1 MTLARL
7 FRFGV
12 PTLLFGAL
20 LIGVAALPEKA
31 GAADPSSPSPQ
42 SSSASSAMPKDR
54 AALDQAIHDYLMAHP
69 DVVVDALKAAQAQA
83 DAQATEQSRRVIAT
97 KRKELLDSP
106 ADLVQ
111 GNPKGD
117 VTLVEFFDYR
127 CPYCKQVEPSLDALL
142 KEDGKLRI
150 VYKEFPILGEASV
163 FATRVA
169 LAAKKQGK
177 YADFHRAM
185 IATKGDISD
194 ATVLNV
200 ATSIG
205 LDAGKIKTDMS
216 APDIDKVIDT
226 NYALA
231 DALNIQG
238 TPAIIV
244 GDTLIPGAVDLDT
257 LRKDIA
263 AARSGG

>member
-1 MTLARL
+1 MSLVRFCRL
-7 FRFGV
+7 GA
-12 PTLLFGAL
+12 LAL
-20 LIGVAALPEKA
+20 LIGAVVLP
-31 GAADPSSPSPQ
+31 GQTSAADSSSPVPQ
-42 SSSASSAMPKDR
+42 TGMPKDR
-54 AALDQAIHDYLMAHP
+54 AGLDQAIHDYLMAHP
-69 DVVVDALKAAQAQA
+69 EVVLDALKAAQQQA
-83 DAQATEQSRRVIAT
+83 DAQAAEQSRRTIAT
-97 KRKELLDSP
+97 KQKELLNSP
-106 ADLVQ
+106 DDLVQ
-111 GNPKGD
+111 GNPKGN

-163 FATRVA
+163 YATRVA

-177 YADFHRAM
+177 YAEFHRAM
-185 IATKGDISD
+185 MATKGDIND
-194 ATVLNV
+194 ETVLKV

-205 LDAGKIKTDMS
+205 LDVSKIKADMS
-216 APDIDKVIDT
+216 APEIDKLIDT
-226 NYALA
+226 NYGLA

-238 TPAIIV
+238 TPAIIL
-244 GDTLIPGAVDLDT
+244 GDNLIPGAIDLDT

>member
-1 MTLARL
+1 MILARF
-7 FRFGV
+7 FRFGAV
-12 PTLLFGAL
+12 AL
-20 LIGVAALPEKA
+20 LIGAVALPSQKS
-31 GAADPSSPSPQ
+31 AADS
-42 SSSASSAMPKDR
+42 SSSAPQALMPKDR
-54 AALDQAIHDYLMAHP
+54 AGLDQAIHDYLMAHP
-69 DVVVDALKAAQAQA
+69 EAVLDALKAAQQQA
-83 DAQATEQSRRVIAT
+83 DAQAAEQSRRVIST
-97 KRKELLDSP
+97 KQKELQDSP
-106 ADLVQ
+106 DDLIQ

-163 FATRVA
+163 YATRVA

-177 YADFHRAM
+177 YAAFHRAM
-185 IATKGDISD
+185 MVTKGDIGD
-194 ATVLNV
+194 ETVLNV
-200 ATSIG
+200 ATALGIDVSQ
-205 LDAGKIKTDMS
+205 IKADMS
-216 APDIDKVIDT
+216 APEIDRQIDK

-263 AARSGG
+263 AARRGG

>member
-1 MTLARL
+1 MILTRF
-7 FRFGV
+7 FRFGAQA
-12 PTLLFGAL
+12 LLVGAL
-20 LIGVAALPEKA
+20 ALPVCA
-31 GAADPSSPSPQ
+31 NAADSSSPAPQ
-42 SSSASSAMPKDR
+42 SSSANSSMPKDR
-54 AALDQAIHDYLMAHP
+54 AGLDQAIHDYLMAHP
-69 DVVVDALKAAQAQA
+69 EVVVDALKAAQQQA
-83 DAQATEQSRRVIAT
+83 DAQAAEQSRRTIST
-97 KRKELLDSP
+97 KHKELFESP
-106 ADLVQ
+106 DDLVR

-163 FATRVA
+163 YATRVA

-177 YADFHRAM
+177 YAEFHRAM
-185 IATKGDISD
+185 MATKGDIGD
-194 ATVLNV
+194 EMVLKI

-205 LDAGKIKTDMS
+205 LDVGKIKTDMS
-216 APDIDKVIDT
+216 APDIDKLIDT

-244 GDTLIPGAVDLDT
+244 GGTLIPGAVDLDT
-257 LRKDIA
+257 LRKNIA

>member
-1 MTLARL
+1 MILARF
-7 FRFGV
+7 FRV
-12 PTLLFGAL
+12 GAL
-20 LIGVAALPEKA
+20 ALLLGTAALPIRA
-31 GAADPSSPSPQ
+31 DAADSSSPAPQ
-42 SSSASSAMPKDR
+42 SSSANSAMPKDR
-54 AALDQAIHDYLMAHP
+54 AELDQAIHDYLMAHP
-69 DVVVDALKAAQAQA
+69 DVVVDALKAAQQQA
-83 DAQATEQSRRVIAT
+83 DAQAAEQSRRTIGS
-97 KRKELLDSP
+97 KKKEIFDSP
-106 ADLVQ
+106 DDLVE

-163 FATRVA
+163 YATHVA

-177 YADFHRAM
+177 YAEFHSAM
-185 IATKGDISD
+185 MATKGDIND
-194 ATVLNV
+194 DTVLNV
-200 ATSIG
+200 AKSIG
-205 LDAGKIKTDMS
+205 LDVGKIKSDMG
-216 APDIDKVIDT
+216 AADVQKVIDT

-231 DALNIQG
+231 DTLNIQG
-238 TPAIIV
+238 TPALIL

-263 AARSGG
+263 ALRRGG